1 MSIIGLGNISTGCIM
16 AVSVITA
23 SFLARILSMWSI
35 TPIALLEI
43 CLSGVLG
50 QFLHFVSILAML

>member
-1 MSIIGLGNISTGCIM
+1 MSIIGLGNINTGCIM

-23 SFLARILSMWSI
+23 FFLERIFSMWSI
-35 TPIALLEI
+35 TPLVLLEI

-50 QFLHFVSILAML
+50 EFLHFVSILAML